1 LTDKNQ
7 SRGGEQAIREI
18 LQYLIKNPDAKD
30 TLEGIYKWWLPK
42 WHRKQGRAEVQQAV
56 DLLTLRGWLTKRGT
70 IPSKEI
76 YGINR
81 DRLPEIESFLQQSG
95 ASFLRE

>member
-7 SRGGEQAIREI
+7 ARGGEQAIREI

-42 WHRKQGRAEVQQAV
+42 GHSKQGRDEVQNAV
-56 DLLTLRGWLTKRGT
+56 DLLTSKGWLTKRGT

-81 DRLPEIESFLQQSG
+81 GRLPQIKRFLQQSG
-95 ASFLRE
+95 ASS

>member
-1 LTDKNQ
+1 LSNKNQ
-7 SRGGEQAIREI
+7 SRSGEQAIREI
-18 LQYLIKNPDAKD
+18 LQYLIKNPEAKD

-42 WHRKQGRAEVQQAV
+42 WHSKQGRDEVQKAV
-56 DLLTLRGWLTKRGT
+56 NLLTSKEWLTKRGT

-81 DRLPEIESFLQQSG
+81 DRLPEIKR
-95 ASFLRE
+95 FLRQLDDSS